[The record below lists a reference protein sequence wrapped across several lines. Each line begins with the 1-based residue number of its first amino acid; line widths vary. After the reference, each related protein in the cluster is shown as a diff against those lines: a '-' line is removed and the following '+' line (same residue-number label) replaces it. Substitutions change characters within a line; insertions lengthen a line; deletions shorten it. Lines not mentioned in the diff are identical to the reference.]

1 MATEDS
7 AQPAGPAPSGPD
19 APAPAPAGA
28 PAEFRVPVAA
38 LLEAARAAERGEL
51 LAELGKLG
59 KEKAGWGQNLIVLVA
74 SLALFLAL
82 GLLKSPLVGLM
93 VIAAAIGV
101 HELGHYLSMR
111 AFGYRDVRM
120 FFIPLFGAAV
130 SGRGGSVAGW
140 KRAVVA
146 LLGPLPG
153 MFIGAACAGLYAFTG
168 EALLWQLA
176 RVFLLLNAFN
186 LLPFYPLD
194 GGRLVFD
201 VLLSRNRHLEA
212 AFRVASG
219 ALLAAAGLAVSPKDG
234 WVLGVFGLAVVL
246 GAPGAFKFGRMA
258 ARLRPALGGLAASG
272 GDSATVPPEAVEHL
286 AAEVR
291 REYPRLPDLRAVAWR
306 VQSLWERLGT
316 RAPGVPATLGLLAV
330 QGLALAFGAA
340 ATLAVLGLGTE
351 TRLESFVQPDGIA
364 DFREATYLRLGHRL
378 VQENWVSHD
387 GLYSGRSVTYNLVT
401 GAPMAES
408 GWLDGRRHGEWK
420 EYDVRGRLTSVT
432 VYDRGAFVSRRELAA
447 SGWAEKKLADMPA
460 DFQAACAEQQDGP
473 PLGPKGWP
481 PPRAAGSGRSP

>member
-1 MATEDS
+1 METGNF
-7 AQPAGPAPSGPD
+7 AQPTGPAQSGP
-19 APAPAPAGA
+19 AEPAPAGA

-38 LLEAARAAERGEL
+38 ILDAARAAERGEL
-51 LAELGKLG
+51 LAEIGKLG
-59 KEKAGWGQNLIVLVA
+59 KEKAGWGQNLIVLAV
-74 SLALFLAL
+74 SFALFFAL
-82 GLLKSPLVGLM
+82 GLLKSPLVGLIII
-93 VIAAAIGV
+93 VAAIAV
-101 HELGHYLSMR
+101 HELGHYLGMR
-111 AFGYRDVRM
+111 LFGYRDVRM

-153 MFIGAACAGLYAFTG
+153 LMVGTACAGLYAFTG

-212 AFRVASG
+212 AFRVTSG

-234 WVLGVFGLAVVL
+234 WILGVFGLLVIL
-246 GAPGAFKFGRMA
+246 GTPGAFRLGRMV
-258 ARLRPALGGLAASG
+258 ARLRPALGELAAAGAESG
-272 GDSATVPPEAVEHL
+272 TVPPEAVDRL

-316 RAPGVPATLGLLAV
+316 RAPGAPATLGFLAV
-330 QGLALAFGAA
+330 QGLALAFGAV

-351 TRLESFVQPDGIA
+351 TRLESFIQPDSIA

-378 VQENWVSHD
+378 VQENEVSPS
-387 GLYSGRSVTYNLVT
+387 GLYNGRSVTYNVVT

-408 GWLDGRRHGEWK
+408 GWLDGRRHDQWR
-420 EYDVRGRLTSVT
+420 EYDVRGRLASVT
-432 VYDRGAFVSRRELAA
+432 VYDRGRFVSRRELAA
-447 SGWAEKKLADMPA
+447 SGWVEKRLADMPA
-460 DFQAACAEQQDGP
+460 DFQAACAEQKDGP

-481 PPRAAGSGRSP
+481 PPVAAGSGRSP